1 MMMFT
6 ENTHLYEQIP
16 GLKYIPDF
24 IDQATQQSLLEA
36 IDALPWLNDLKR
48 RVQHYGYKYDYKK
61 RAIDASMKVGDLP
74 DWAKAVAQ
82 KSVDD
87 QLTTAL
93 FDQMIVNEYLPG
105 QGIARHVDCE
115 PCFADTIMSV
125 SLGTACV
132 MHFTSLADKSVDAPV
147 LLAPGSAVV
156 LSGEARYDWQH
167 SIRANKSEKY
177 QGQKIVRGRRVSL
190 TFRQVI
196 LQS

>member
-1 MMMFT
+1 MLF
-6 ENTHLYEQIP
+6 NTNLHDQIE
-16 GLKYIPDF
+16 GLQYIPDF
-24 IDQATQQSLLEA
+24 IDQTTQNQLLAA

-74 DWAKAVAQ
+74 NWAKQVAQ
-82 KSVDD
+82 KAVE
-87 QLTTAL
+87 QKLTNAL

-105 QGIARHVDCE
+105 QGIAKHVDCE

-125 SLGTACV
+125 SLGTPCL
-132 MHFTSLADKSVDAPV
+132 MHFTSLADKSVDIPV

-167 SIRANKSEKY
+167 SIRANKSEKF
-177 QGQKIVRGRRVSL
+177 GEQKIVRGRRVSL

-196 LQS
+196 LQH